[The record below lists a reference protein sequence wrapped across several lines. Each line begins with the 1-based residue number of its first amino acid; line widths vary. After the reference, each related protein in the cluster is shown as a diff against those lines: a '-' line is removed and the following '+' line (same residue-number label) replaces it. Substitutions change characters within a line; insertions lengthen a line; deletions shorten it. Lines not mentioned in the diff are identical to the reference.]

1 MQTPGMLLITGL
13 ASGAIERATNFAR
26 MAEARGFRSFL
37 VNEAASDALALTQ
50 HLASTTSR
58 IHVGTALFN
67 IYLRPPLLAALQALT
82 IDAIAPGRLCLGLG
96 TSHAMLNQA
105 YGLPM
110 EKPLTALRMYLNT
123 MHGVFRG
130 DHPGLG
136 QLAALGL
143 PVPRAERKL
152 PIFLAGVSPK
162 SIQLTGEIA
171 DGSIPVHYGPHMLH
185 EVVDGIA
192 AGARR
197 AGRSLHEVTLAPI
210 VHCCVCPDRGVALRS
225 VKRHLAFYA
234 QMPFYHRLFARH
246 GFAQEAER
254 SRAAAMKGDRAGAVA
269 AVSERMAEECAIM
282 GTPQECITQAEAFE
296 KAGASYVIVYPMAI
310 DGDADR
316 GVHAA
321 LEAFAR

>member
-13 ASGAIERATNFAR
+13 AGGAIERATNFAR

-58 IHVGTALFN
+58 IQVGTAIFN

-82 IDAIAPGRLCLGLG
+82 IDAIAPGRLFLGLG

-110 EKPLTALRMYLNT
+110 DKPLTALRMYINT
-123 MHGVFRG
+123 MNSVFRG
-130 DHPGLG
+130 EHPGLA
-136 QLAALGL
+136 QMAAMGR

-171 DGSIPVHYGPHMLH
+171 DGGIPAQYGPHMLQ

-192 AGARR
+192 IGARR
-197 AGRSLHEVTLAPI
+197 AGRSPQDVTLAP
-210 VHCCVCPDRGVALRS
+210 VVLCCVCADRGVALRS
-225 VKRHLAFYA
+225 VRQQLAFYA
-234 QMPFYHRLFARH
+234 QMPFYNRIFARH
-246 GFAQEAER
+246 GFAQEAE
-254 SRAAAMKGDRAGAVA
+254 SIMAAAMKGDRDGAAA
-269 AVSERMAEECAIM
+269 AVSERMVEECAIM
-282 GTPQECITQAEAFE
+282 GTPQECVKQAEAFE
-296 KAGASYVIVYPMAI
+296 KAGASYVILSPMAI

-316 GVHAA
+316 GVRAA